1 MSKYVLFCEGDVTK
15 RAENVEINGKRV
27 RSGLTVLRRR
37 CDQTAMKLAKQRYS
51 QRFSGANSYFPP
63 KFGNWFPLQFAT
75 RSFRGFL
82 QKTGFSEKKNNQVKI
97 FLTRNNHVSGEKK
110 DGRKRIFTKINF
122 LIISS
127 FAKGILVNTSFSLT
141 LKTQK

>member
-15 RAENVEINGKRV
+15 RTENVEIKGKIV

-37 CDQTAMKLAKQRYS
+37 YAQKAMKLAKQRYS
-51 QRFSGANSYFPP
+51 QCFSGANSYFPP

-82 QKTGFSEKKNNQVKI
+82 QKTGFSEKKTIRSRFFSRGITMFPAKKRTGENGFSQKSTFCSFQV
-97 FLTRNNHVSGEKK
+97 LRRGYW
-110 DGRKRIFTKINF
+110 
-122 LIISS
+122 
-127 FAKGILVNTSFSLT
+127 
-141 LKTQK
+141 